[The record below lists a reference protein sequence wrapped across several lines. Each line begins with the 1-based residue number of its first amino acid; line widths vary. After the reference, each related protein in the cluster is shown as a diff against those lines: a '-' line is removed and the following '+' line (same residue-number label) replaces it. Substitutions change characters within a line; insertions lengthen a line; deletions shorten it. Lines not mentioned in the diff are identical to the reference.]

1 MKKYATI
8 FGIAWQRALA
18 YQGVSVIFTV
28 FFLING
34 LLNFAI
40 WAVAFQSSP
49 GRLGGLFPSLV
60 VYFSVLIFLHQLI
73 QSYAGGMIANNHIKQ
88 GELSVYLLKPIP
100 YFHFMFTILVPLR
113 LIQFLLS
120 LPVALVLILAF
131 GRLFVLDYQLMILGI
146 LLLPLAFLLSFII
159 QLFFAQFAF
168 WFDDA
173 TGFLNLAELLTLLFS
188 GAGIPIFLFPDVL
201 KQIGSWLPFQYAMY
215 FPVATFSGLISVADY
230 WRNLMFLLLWIA
242 GLGFVVNVLWKK
254 GLRRFTGE
262 GI

>member
-18 YQGVSVIFTV
+18 YRGVSVIFSV

-40 WAVAFQSSP
+40 WAVAFQSAP
-49 GRLGGLFPSLV
+49 GRLGGLFPALV

-73 QSYAGGMIANNHIKQ
+73 QSYTAGVIANEHITR
-88 GELSVYLLKPIP
+88 GELSVYLLKPFS
-100 YFHFMFTILVPLR
+100 YLRYMLILELPWRIV
-113 LIQFLLS
+113 QFFLTV
-120 LPVALVLILAF
+120 PVAAICFFVFQRFFFVDMRYVLLAILIF
-131 GRLFVLDYQLMILGI
+131 
-146 LLLPLAFLLSFII
+146 PLAYLLSFLI
-159 QLFFAQFAF
+159 QLIVAQTAF
-168 WFDDA
+168 WFEDA
-173 TGFLNLAELLTLLFS
+173 TGFLNLIELLTLLFS

-215 FPVATFSGLISVADY
+215 FPIAMFSGQISITDY
-230 WRNLMFLLLWIA
+230 WRNAAFLLLWIV
-242 GLGFVVNVLWKK
+242 GLGFVVNVLWRR
-254 GLRRFTGE
+254 GLKRFTGE